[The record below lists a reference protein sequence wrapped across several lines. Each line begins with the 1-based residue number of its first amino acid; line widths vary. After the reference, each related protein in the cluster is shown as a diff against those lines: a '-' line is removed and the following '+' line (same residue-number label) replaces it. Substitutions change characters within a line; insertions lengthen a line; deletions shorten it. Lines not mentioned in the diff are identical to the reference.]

1 MAVRTARRARRCAVL
16 ASRRSCYAPA
26 DGVRDVGARAGDH
39 DRKGHA
45 MDTEIIKC
53 AVQDHIAVVTMDR
66 PPVNAVNAQF
76 HQEMMLVFDSL
87 SDRDDVRVAILTGAG
102 KVFCAGAD
110 IKARVGQTPQPGDF
124 WQHSR
129 RAREAFHS
137 ILECRVPVIAAINGP
152 ALGAGLGIAASCDLL
167 LASESASLGLPEINV
182 GLLGGGKHL
191 MRLVGHSKARRMMFT
206 GQRLSGAD
214 LYRLGVVED
223 CVPPD
228 KLMPAAM
235 ALAAE
240 IAAKSPIAIRLAK
253 HAMNTIEF
261 MSLRDGYRF
270 EQGMTGELSKYE
282 DSKEAMRAF
291 VEKRPAVFKGR

>member
-1 MAVRTARRARRCAVL
+1 MDSEMIRCE
-16 ASRRSCYAPA
+16 
-26 DGVRDVGARAGDH
+26 VRDFV
-39 DRKGHA
+39 
-45 MDTEIIKC
+45 
-53 AVQDHIAVVTMDR
+53 AVVTMDR

-76 HQEMMLVFDSL
+76 LEEMMRTFDSL
-87 SDRDDVRVAILTGAG
+87 SDRDDVRTAVLTGAG

-110 IKARVGQTPQPGDF
+110 IKARLEREPQPGDF

-137 ILECRVPVIAAINGP
+137 ILECRVPVIGAINGP

-167 LASESASLGLPEINV
+167 IASEAATLGLPEINV
-182 GLLGGGKHL
+182 GLLGGGRHA
-191 MRLVGHSKARRMMFT
+191 MRLFPHGKARRLMFT
-206 GQRLSGAD
+206 GQRLSGPE
-214 LYRLGVVED
+214 LYRLGVVEE

-228 KLMPAAM
+228 RLMDTAR

-240 IAAKSPIAIRLAK
+240 IASKSPVAIRLAK

-270 EQGMTGELSKYE
+270 EQNMTGELGKYE
-282 DSKEAMRAF
+282 DSREAMRAF
-291 VEKRPAVFKGR
+291 VEKRPPVFKGR